1 MVSIVT
7 DQVTQSSL
15 GTGVAETRLNN
26 DTSYIVPS
34 WAKQLIEFTPQQ
46 YPTGAVTAAQSFTP
60 KFKIKSVS
68 IGGLEPK
75 EIVIAPISAM
85 LGATSSNTT
94 PVLRSFKLNR
104 NLPGQNINIDFYGQN
119 LVANT
124 VANAGMATVKLSSM
138 ATTEREQF
146 YLASTDE
153 TDSGTT
159 AATIA
164 GGAITLNGALALN
177 MWYGQLMP
185 VTVVAS
191 ESYAGY
197 MELTSPD
204 FSEVQRIR
212 YAPYQITT
220 GLSTLITTIVPD
232 QMYYEGWCPVNSTVT
247 IANNFIQTETVNAAY
262 DFINGVGFVRSTPQ
276 HT

>member
-1 MVSIVT
+1 MTSIVT

-15 GTGVAETRLNN
+15 GTGVAETRLNG
-26 DTSYIVPS
+26 DTSYVVPS
-34 WAKQLIEFTPQQ
+34 WAKQIIEFTPQQ

-75 EIVIAPISAM
+75 ELVIAPIAAM
-85 LGATSSNTT
+85 LGATSSNTA

-104 NLPGQNINIDFYGQN
+104 NLPGANVQIDFYAQN

-124 VANAGMATVKLSSM
+124 VANAAMCTLKLSSLP
-138 ATTEREQF
+138 TSEKEQF
-146 YLASTDE
+146 YLASTNE
-153 TDSGTT
+153 TDSDTSAVAVTGGGI
-159 AATIA
+159 TI
-164 GGAITLNGALALN
+164 NGAQGLN

-197 MELTSPD
+197 ITLSSPD
-204 FSEVQRIR
+204 FREVQRIR
-212 YAPYQITT
+212 YAPYQIAT

-232 QMYYEGWCPVNSTVT
+232 QMYYEGWCPTNPTCT
-247 IANNFIQTETVNAAY
+247 ITDTFNQLEGVNAAY
-262 DFINGVGFVRSTPQ
+262 DFINGVGFVR
-276 HT
+276 

>member
-1 MVSIVT
+1 MSAIPLTIST

-26 DTSYIVPS
+26 DTSYVVPS
-34 WAKQLIEFTPQQ
+34 WAKQIVEFTPVQ
-46 YPTGAVTAAQSFTP
+46 YATGAVTAAQSFTP
-60 KFKIKSVS
+60 KFKIKSLS

-75 EIVIAPISAM
+75 ELVIAPISAM

-94 PVLRSFKLNR
+94 PVLRSFRLNR
-104 NLPGQNINIDFYGQN
+104 NVPGANVNIDFYGQN

-124 VANAGMATVKLSSM
+124 VANAGMVTVKLSSVP
-138 ATTEREQF
+138 TGQKEQF
-146 YLASTDE
+146 YLAQTDE
-153 TDSGTT
+153 TASGTT

-164 GGAITLNGALALN
+164 AGQNITINGASN
-177 MWYGQLMP
+177 INFWYGQLMP

-197 MELTSPD
+197 MEFTSSD
-204 FSEVQRIR
+204 FTSVQRIR
-212 YAPYQITT
+212 WTPYQITA

-232 QMYYEGWCPVNSTVT
+232 QMYYEGVIPVRPTCTVSG
-247 IANNFIQTETVNAAY
+247 NFIQNETVNAAY
-262 DFINGVGFVRSTPQ
+262 NWIQGLGFVR
-276 HT
+276 

>member
-1 MVSIVT
+1 MSAIPLTIAT
-7 DQVTQSSL
+7 DQVTQASL

-26 DTSYIVPS
+26 DTSFVVPS
-34 WAKQLIEFTPQQ
+34 WAKQIIEFTPVQ
-46 YPTGAVTAAQSFTP
+46 YATGACTAAQSMTP
-60 KFKIKSVS
+60 KFKIKSSS

-75 EIVIAPISAM
+75 ELVIAPISAL

-104 NLPGQNINIDFYGQN
+104 NVPGANVNVDFYAQN

-124 VANAGMATVKLSSM
+124 VANAGMATLKLCSVP
-138 ATTEREQF
+138 TGQKEQF
-146 YLASTDE
+146 YLAQTDE

-164 GGAITLNGALALN
+164 AGQSIVINGAQGIN
-177 MWYGQLMP
+177 FWYGQLMP

-197 MELTSPD
+197 MEFNSSD
-204 FSEVQRIR
+204 FQSVQRIR
-212 YAPYQITT
+212 WSPYQITA
-220 GLSTLITTIVPD
+220 GLSTLVTTIVPD
-232 QMYYEGWCPVNSTVT
+232 QMYYEGWIPVRPTCT
-247 IANNFIQTETVNAAY
+247 ISGNFIQNETVNAAY
-262 DFINGVGFVRSTPQ
+262 DFIQGLGFVR
-276 HT
+276 